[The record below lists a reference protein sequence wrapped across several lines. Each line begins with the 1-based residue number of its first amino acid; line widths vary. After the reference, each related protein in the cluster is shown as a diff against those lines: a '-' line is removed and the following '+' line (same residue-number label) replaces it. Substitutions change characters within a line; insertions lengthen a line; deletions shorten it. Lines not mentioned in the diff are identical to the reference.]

1 MKKYYILKQLLPG
14 SPVWVAKLNSTDTM
28 YEYNT
33 QLEANNALNS
43 VKSNYPNI
51 ECKVGQL

>member
-14 SPVWVAKLNSTDTM
+14 SPVWVAKLDSNDTI
-28 YEYNT
+28 YEYSNLSMA
-33 QLEANNALNS
+33 QNALNS
-43 VKSNYPNI
+43 VKSNYPNN

>member
-43 VKSNYPNI
+43 VKANYPNI

>member
-14 SPVWVAKLNSTDTM
+14 SPVWVAKLNNTDTI

-33 QLEANNALNS
+33 ELEANNELNT
-43 VKSNYPNI
+43 VKTNYPDT

>member
-14 SPVWVAKLNSTDTM
+14 SPVWVAKLDSNDTI

-33 QLEANNALNS
+33 VTLAQSALNS
-43 VKSNYPNI
+43 VQSNYPNN

>member
-1 MKKYYILKQLLPG
+1 MKKFYILKQLLPG
-14 SPVWVAKLNSTDTM
+14 SPVWVAKLNNGDTI

-33 QLEANNALNS
+33 QSEAQNALNT
-43 VKSNYPNI
+43 VKNNYPDN